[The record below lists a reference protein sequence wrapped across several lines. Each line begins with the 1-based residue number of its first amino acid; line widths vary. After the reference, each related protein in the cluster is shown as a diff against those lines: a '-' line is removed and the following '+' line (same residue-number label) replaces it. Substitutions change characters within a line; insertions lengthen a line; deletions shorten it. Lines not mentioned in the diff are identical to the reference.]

1 MKKTIKS
8 LFIAGFAIALTIT
21 SCKKDETTTT
31 TPTGTGPTVSL
42 TDSTGTNKVDTNN
55 FFVQSFIKIAVTPVS
70 GTTIDSMK
78 LEISVNGQTLPGSTF
93 EATSADQK
101 NGFTETNPLKTIIS
115 ELGLPVNSS
124 VTFTATAKDSKGLT
138 GTSSV
143 TYTVV
148 NDNAVIISKE
158 IELGAQTN
166 TAIPYKFLG
175 IANSFATYT
184 AGETGT
190 ARLNS
195 GNIDFVYYF
204 GQNDKNAF
212 AAPTNADGAK
222 VIWSSEIST
231 WARQNATKFKTT
243 TITAAQFDNIATSTK
258 VDDSFASETFA
269 TGATEK
275 VTSIAVG
282 NVYAFQTA
290 SGVKGLAKFTAV
302 AADATGSTKVML
314 IIQN

>member
-8 LFIAGFAIALTIT
+8 LFIAGFAIALTVT

-42 TDSTGTNKVDTNN
+42 TDSTGSNKVDTNN
-55 FFVQSFIKIAVTPVS
+55 FFVFSYMKIAVTPVS

-78 LEISVNGQTLPGSTF
+78 LEIAVDGQTFGSSSF
-93 EATSADQK
+93 DALDSGQV
-101 NGFTETNPLKTIIS
+101 NGFTESIS
-115 ELGLPVNSS
+115 VADLINSLGATVNSKI
-124 VTFTATAKDSKGLT
+124 TFTATAKDNKGLT
-138 GTSSV
+138 GTSSI
-143 TYTVV
+143 TYTIA

-166 TAIPYKFLG
+166 TTIPYKFLG
-175 IANSFATYT
+175 IANNFATYT

-195 GNIDFVYYF
+195 GNIDFVYYY
-204 GQNDKNAF
+204 GQTDKNAF
-212 AAPTNADGAK
+212 AAPSNENGAK
-222 VIWSSEIST
+222 VIWNTEINT

-243 TITAAQFDNIATSTK
+243 NITAAQFDNIASTSK
-258 VDDSFASETFA
+258 VDDLFAAETFA
-269 TGATEK
+269 AETTDK
-275 VTSIAVG
+275 VTSIEVG
-282 NVYAFQTA
+282 NVYTFQTA
-290 SGVKGLAKFTAV
+290 EGVKGLAKFTAV

>member
-8 LFIAGFAIALTIT
+8 LFVAGFAIALTVT

-31 TPTGTGPTVSL
+31 TPTGTSPTVSI

-55 FFVQSFIKIAVTPVS
+55 FFVFSYMKIAVTPAS

-78 LEISVNGQTLPGSTF
+78 LEIAIDGQTLGNSPFS
-93 EATSADQK
+93 ATDSSQK
-101 NGFTETNPLKTIIS
+101 KGFTESINVAEIINLIGETVTS
-115 ELGLPVNSS
+115 KI
-124 VTFTATAKDSKGLT
+124 TFTATAKDNKGLT
-138 GTSSV
+138 GTSTI
-143 TYTVV
+143 TYNIV
-148 NDNAVIISKE
+148 NDKAVIVSKE

-175 IANSFATYT
+175 ITNSFATYT
-184 AGETGT
+184 SGETGT

-195 GNIDFVYYF
+195 GNIDFVYYY
-204 GQNDKNAF
+204 GDGDKNAF
-212 AAPTNADGAK
+212 AAPNNMDGAK
-222 VIWSSEIST
+222 IVWNAEINT

-243 TITAAQFDNIATSTK
+243 SVTATQFDNIASTTK
-258 VDDSFASETFA
+258 VDDLFASETFT
-269 TGATEK
+269 TGTTEK

-290 SGVKGLAKFTAV
+290 SGVKGLAKFTAIS
-302 AADATGSTKVML
+302 ADKTGSTKVIL

>member
-8 LFIAGFAIALTIT
+8 LFIAGFAIALTVT

-31 TPTGTGPTVSL
+31 TPTGTGPTVSI

-55 FFVQSFIKIAVTPVS
+55 FFVFSFMKIAVTPVS

-78 LEISVNGQTLPGSTF
+78 LEIAVDGQTFGSSSF
-93 EATSADQK
+93 ESLEADQV
-101 NGFTETNPLKTIIS
+101 NGFTESIS
-115 ELGLPVNSS
+115 VADLINSLGASVNSKI
-124 VTFTATAKDSKGLT
+124 TFTATAKDNKGLT
-138 GTSSV
+138 GTSSI
-143 TYTVV
+143 TYNIV
-148 NDNAVIISKE
+148 NDNAVIVSKE

-175 IANSFATYT
+175 IANNFTTYT
-184 AGETGT
+184 PGETGT
-190 ARLNS
+190 ARTNS
-195 GNIDFVYYF
+195 GDIDFVYYY

-212 AAPTNADGAK
+212 AAPNNMDGAK
-222 VIWSSEIST
+222 VIWNSEINT
-231 WARQNATKFKTT
+231 WASQNATKFKTT
-243 TITAAQFDNIATSTK
+243 TVTATQFDNIATSTK
-258 VDDSFASETFA
+258 VDDTFAAETFA
-269 TGATEK
+269 TGVTEK

-282 NVYAFQTA
+282 DVYAFQTA

-302 AADATGSTKVML
+302 ATDATGSTKVVL

>member
-8 LFIAGFAIALTIT
+8 LFIAGFAIALTVT
-21 SCKKDETTTT
+21 SCKKDETTT

-55 FFVQSFIKIAVTPVS
+55 FFVHSYMIAKVTPVS
-70 GTTIDSMK
+70 GTTIDSLK
-78 LEISVNGQTLPGSTF
+78 IEISVDGQTVGTPAF
-93 EATSADQK
+93 EAADADQV
-101 NGFTETNPLKTIIS
+101 NGFTETVPVEALIS
-115 ELGLPVNSS
+115 SLGVPVSS
-124 VTFTATAKDSKGLT
+124 KITFTATAKDNKGLT

-143 TYTVV
+143 TYTIV

-175 IANSFATYT
+175 IANNFATYT

-195 GNIDFVYYF
+195 GNIDFVYYY
-204 GQNDKNAF
+204 GQTDKNAF
-212 AAPTNADGAK
+212 AAPSNENGAK
-222 VIWSSEIST
+222 VIWNTEINA

-243 TITAAQFDNIATSTK
+243 NITAAQFDNIASTSK
-258 VDDSFASETFA
+258 VDDLFAAETFA
-269 TGATEK
+269 AETTDK
-275 VTSIAVG
+275 VTSIEVG
-282 NVYAFQTA
+282 NVYTFQTA
-290 SGVKGLAKFTAV
+290 EGVKGLAKFTAV